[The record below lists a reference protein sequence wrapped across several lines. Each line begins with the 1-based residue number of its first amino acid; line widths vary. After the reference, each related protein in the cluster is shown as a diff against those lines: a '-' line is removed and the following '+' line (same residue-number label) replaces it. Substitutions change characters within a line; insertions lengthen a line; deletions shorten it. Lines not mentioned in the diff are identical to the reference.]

1 MTIRVAS
8 ASGPATSTSA
18 SYAAPRS
25 IPGMIEPTKKQRQ
38 NAARAAAE
46 KAAKDAAEQDRLQ
59 RLAAHKRT
67 LERERIGAQAK
78 ERERNKP
85 KIPLTNRQN
94 LSGGMQA
101 KVENGALIWE

>member
-1 MTIRVAS
+1 MS
-8 ASGPATSTSA
+8 
-18 SYAAPRS
+18 
-25 IPGMIEPTKKQRQ
+25 EPTKKQRQ

-59 RLAAHKRT
+59 RLAVHKRG
-67 LERERIGAQAK
+67 LERERMNAQAK
-78 ERERNKP
+78 EREKE
-85 KIPLTNRQN
+85 KGKQKLTNRQN